1 MKYMVITTRGFEDII
16 EQDLNTKLSDLQI
29 IEKSYRKI
37 IFFYE
42 GSINNILEIRS
53 VEDAFLF
60 IAKLDSIGHTR
71 SDLPDLI
78 KKISVLDF
86 SIAKESL
93 QKIRP
98 EPISQFS
105 ISSSSVGKRNYSYI
119 EVKDGLSKILAP
131 KLGLTYEN
139 ELHQQFD
146 IRVFLEHE
154 SAYIAIR
161 LGRTPLH
168 RRPYKTST
176 TKATLRADIA
186 YCMALLADI
195 SHKDTVLDP
204 MCGSGTILIESSV
217 FEPKSIIGGDI
228 NQEAV
233 KISQSNISSYDQT
246 LGIEL
251 HTWDTTE
258 LPISDNSVNK
268 IICNLP
274 FGKQIEVEDID
285 QFYQEVFQE
294 FIRVTKSNG
303 KIVILTSYIK
313 TIELIRT
320 CPEIHIKQTFE
331 TNLNGEVAQLIV
343 LDILK

>member
-37 IFFYE
+37 IFSYE
-42 GSINNILEIRS
+42 GSIKNILEIRS
-53 VEDAFLF
+53 IEDAFLF

-71 SDLPDLI
+71 NDLPDLI
-78 KKISVLDF
+78 KKISGLDF

-98 EPISQFS
+98 ESISQFS

-119 EVKDGLSKILAP
+119 EVKDGLSKILAA
-131 KLGLTYEN
+131 KLDLTYEN

-154 SAYIAIR
+154 SAYIGVR
-161 LGRTPLH
+161 LGNTPLH

-186 YCMALLADI
+186 YCMALLSEI

-204 MCGSGTILIESSV
+204 MCGSGTILIESSI
-217 FEPKSIIGGDI
+217 FEPKMLIGGDI
-228 NQEAV
+228 NPDALEATKANV
-233 KISQSNISSYDQT
+233 NSFDTSLDIQLK
-246 LGIEL
+246 L
-251 HTWDTTE
+251 WDSTS
-258 LPISDNSVNK
+258 LPLQDNSVNK

-303 KIVILTSYIK
+303 KIVILTSYTK
-313 TIELIRT
+313 TIELIHT

-343 LDILK
+343 LNILK

>member
-1 MKYMVITTRGFEDII
+1 MVITTRGFEDII
-16 EQDLNTKLSDLQI
+16 EQELNAKLSDLQI

-37 IFFYE
+37 IFSYE

-78 KKISVLDF
+78 KKISGLDF

-93 QKIRP
+93 QKIRT

-119 EVKDGLSKILAP
+119 EVKDGVSKILAP
-131 KLGLTYEN
+131 KLDLIYEN
-139 ELHQQFD
+139 ELHQEFD

-154 SAYIAIR
+154 SAYIGVR
-161 LGRTPLH
+161 LGNTPLH
-168 RRPYKTST
+168 RRPYKAST

-186 YCMALLADI
+186 YCMALLAEI

-204 MCGSGTILIESSV
+204 MCGSGTILIESSI
-217 FEPKSIIGGDI
+217 FEPKMLIGGDI
-228 NQEAV
+228 DPDALEATKANV
-233 KISQSNISSYDQT
+233 NSYDTSLDIQ
-246 LGIEL
+246 LKL
-251 HTWDTTE
+251 WDSTS
-258 LPISDNSVNK
+258 LPLPDRSVNK

-274 FGKQIEVEDID
+274 FGKQIEIEDLD
-285 QFYQEVFQE
+285 KFYQQVLQE
-294 FIRVTKSNG
+294 FIRILSTNG
-303 KIVILTSYIK
+303 KIVILTSHTNTANIVK
-313 TIELIRT
+313 SFKELSVI
-320 CPEIHIKQTFE
+320 QTVE
-331 TNLNGEVAQLIV
+331 TNLNGEVTQLFV
-343 LDILK
+343 LENKKP